1 MPLTSATS
9 HADILGMPD
18 RSRQHERLAGEGV
31 DPLVVRAIER
41 WENEGGAVI
50 PPSKI
55 ERPRDPNQLGKL
67 SVDMAT
73 AETSPDA

>member
-1 MPLTSATS
+1 
-9 HADILGMPD
+9 MPD
-18 RSRQHERLAGEGV
+18 RSKRHERLAGEGV

-41 WENEGGAVI
+41 WENEGGAVN

-55 ERPRDPNQLGKL
+55 ERPRGPNNLGKL